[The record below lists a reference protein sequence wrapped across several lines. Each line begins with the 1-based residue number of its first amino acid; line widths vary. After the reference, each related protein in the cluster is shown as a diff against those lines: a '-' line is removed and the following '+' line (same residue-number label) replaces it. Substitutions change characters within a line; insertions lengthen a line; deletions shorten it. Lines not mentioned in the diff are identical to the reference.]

1 MSLYVNFEVPGEPC
15 AKGRPRFIRPTGHA
29 VTPEKTARYE
39 QLVQLSYMQQVG
51 QSVMLEGPLSADITA
66 YFAIPK
72 SVSNRKKQ
80 QMLDGNLYPTKKP
93 DTDNLAKIILDSL
106 NGVAYGDDKDIVRLS
121 VKKYWSDRPRVEVKV
136 SEI

>member
-1 MSLYVNFEVPGEPC
+1 MNNIKFDVPGEPV
-15 AKGRPRFIRPTGHA
+15 AKGRPRFVRATGKA
-29 VTPEKTARYE
+29 ITPEKTARYE

-51 QSVMLEGPLSADITA
+51 QSVMLEGPLSANITA

-80 QMLDGNLYPTKKP
+80 QMLEGNVYPTKKP

-106 NGVAYGDDKDIVRLS
+106 NGFAYGDDKDIVRLS